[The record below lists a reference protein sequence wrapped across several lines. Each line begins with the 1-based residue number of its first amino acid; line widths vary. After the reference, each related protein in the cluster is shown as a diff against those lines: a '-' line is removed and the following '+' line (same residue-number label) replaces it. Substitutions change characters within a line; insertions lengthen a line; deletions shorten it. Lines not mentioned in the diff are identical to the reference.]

1 MSNQDGIDQALAKA
15 VEARTLMIERALAPN
30 RGMADIVKAI
40 QPPAYLTALEDSA
53 KAIQPPPHIASL
65 GEIAKAMQ
73 PPAHLTALSQMM
85 EAKQREHRL
94 FADLAHPPQLLA
106 DFTSQIN
113 QMRALSESITA
124 PYRTIQEMFRS
135 QSAVFEGLSAQIT
148 ALNPS
153 NFSTQQFSQ
162 AVLGWNVASIG
173 LANRMKDIGL
183 LDRRKMLSARLFE
196 GPIAYTAFVRHTTK
210 LLANNPTPDIASR
223 LRGSLNLAELQL
235 LDIADTVCGFLEV
248 PDDDEE
254 PDNKR
259 ELTALF
265 TQQDELLAYAGFKD
279 ETDTEAMTIVSPTA
293 QTMQSV
299 HRVLNLVTQCNDAS
313 KTSAHGVEIFKPTTR
328 IMTIFAELPW
338 LSSTNRNDFANV
350 VDCLY
355 FIFYEGA
362 GFYAG
367 ARRGLKLRF
376 LDDSHGGLL
385 TEADCKLIWCIRTL
399 RDKWTRHDADH
410 GREKDNLKSWSEL
423 TECLCFL
430 GLTEHPTEAR
440 HFQQLHHQ
448 LLVMAED
455 FLALLLSKFKLKQ

>member
-1 MSNQDGIDQALAKA
+1 MSNQDGIDQVLAKA

-279 ETDTEAMTIVSPTA
+279 ETDTKSMTTGSPTA
-293 QTMQSV
+293 QTVQCGR
-299 HRVLNLVTQCNDAS
+299 RVLNLVTQCNGAG
-313 KTSAHGVEIFKPTTR
+313 KTSGKGEEIFKPTTR
-328 IMTIFAELPW
+328 LLEAYHDLPW

-362 GFYAG
+362 GADN
-367 ARRGLKLRF
+367 LRF
-376 LDDSHGGLL
+376 LDKNGGPL
-385 TEADCKLIWCIRTL
+385 THSDCELIWCIKTL
-399 RDKWTRHDADH
+399 RNKWARHDADH
-410 GREKDNLKSWSEL
+410 GREKDSLKSWSEL